1 MESPNKFI
9 FLLLPI
15 GFLYLCLSASG
26 ELASQRRLLFF
37 FDKIEIKGEVDV
49 FLNKGKRN
57 RETTVY
63 ADSEIID
70 SVITRVRGKTL
81 YLEANNT
88 FELARR
94 LPFLKLNAKR
104 RFPVEIVVSIDR
116 LKEIR
121 VLGSSNLTSTGLSS
135 GNLSVF
141 SITSGK
147 LHLENLDC
155 PTLNLRHEGAGT
167 VVLRGKGVSQLNA
180 QVLGDGSLRAEE
192 LLVEQATLIHK
203 GKGVAHLAPQTWLD
217 ARMHGPGNLLLHQKP
232 EKMVVDQVGAGT
244 VSDLLTDSLP
254 LVDLNA
260 TNPQLNLKK
269 EIRRKE
275 DGKD

>member
-1 MESPNKFI
+1 MENPNKFI
-9 FLLLPI
+9 FLLVLI
-15 GFLYLCLSASG
+15 GFLYLCFSASG
-26 ELASQRRLLFF
+26 ELESQRRLLFF

-88 FELARR
+88 FELVRR

-121 VLGSSNLTSTGLSS
+121 VLGSSSLTSIGLSS

-141 SITSGK
+141 STTSGK

-155 PTLNLRHEGAGT
+155 PILNLRHEGDGT

-180 QVLGDGSLRAEE
+180 QVLGDGSLRGEE

-203 GKGVAHLAPQTWLD
+203 GKGSAHLAPRTWLD
-217 ARMHGPGNLLLHQKP
+217 ARMHGPGNLMLHQKP
-232 EKMVVDQVGAGT
+232 EKMVVDQIGAGT
-244 VSDLLTDSLP
+244 VSDVLSDSLP

-260 TNPQLNLKK
+260 TNPQLK
-269 EIRRKE
+269 RREQIQRK
-275 DGKD
+275 